1 VIIPRPGGRDAFSR
15 LELLACVLAFT
26 LVALVVLPTLAM
38 SHARNDRLR
47 CFDNLRQI
55 SNALRLFALEHEGFP
70 PWRFQAG
77 EDGNFNHPA
86 KHELWFQ
93 YWWLRDLIKDP
104 RVLMDPGET
113 RANARVAAGWDL
125 GPDGLMR
132 HKNNAVA
139 YILGTDSGTFIPE
152 SILVL
157 DRHVLEQGYGGCA
170 SGINTAA
177 QLRWGGPVLQTRW
190 LNEVHGP
197 FGNLALA
204 DGSVMGVDTDGLHRA
219 VRLNSIDG
227 FSDIHLMKP
236 AW

>member
-1 VIIPRPGGRDAFSR
+1 VTIPQPGGSRAFSR
-15 LELLACVLAFT
+15 LELLACVLAF
-26 LVALVVLPTLAM
+26 ALVGFIVLPTLAT
-38 SHARNDRLR
+38 SHGRNDRLR
-47 CFDNLRQI
+47 CSNNLRQI
-55 SNALRLFALEHEGFP
+55 ANAVRYFALEHDGFP
-70 PWRFQAG
+70 QWRAQAG

-93 YWWLRDLIKDP
+93 YWWLRDSIKDP
-104 RVLMDPGET
+104 RILMDPGET
-113 RANARVAAGWDL
+113 RANARLATGWDL

-139 YILGTDSGTFIPE
+139 YILGTDSGTFMPE

-177 QLRWGGPVLQTRW
+177 QIQNGLSVPRTRW

-204 DGSVMGVDTDGLHRA
+204 DGGVITVDTDGLRRA
-219 VRLNSIDG
+219 FRLNSIDG
-227 FSDIHLMKP
+227 FGDTHLMKP